1 MILKS
6 LVHEPLE
13 ENITTRSGPIHKQT
27 DTVHDVGRHLR
38 TASRGKKKNYNK
50 PERANGECNEYSN
63 DVEFWSENV
72 NECRI
77 IIIN

>member
-38 TASRGKKKNYNK
+38 TASRGKKK
-50 PERANGECNEYSN
+50 
-63 DVEFWSENV
+63 
-72 NECRI
+72 
-77 IIIN
+77 IIINLKELTVSATNILTMLSSGPKMLMNVE